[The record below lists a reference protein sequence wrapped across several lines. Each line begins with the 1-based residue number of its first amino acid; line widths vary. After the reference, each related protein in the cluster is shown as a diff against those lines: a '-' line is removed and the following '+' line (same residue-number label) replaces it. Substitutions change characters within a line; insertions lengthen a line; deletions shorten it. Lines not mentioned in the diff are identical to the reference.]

1 MPEHHGHPSVDP
13 PDYAFGLT
21 AVRLLR
27 LWREQWRLVAVGL
40 TCALTV
46 TTLSIGIA
54 LLIRHAIDDSIIP
67 QTKGNGNPL
76 WPYLALIVG
85 ASLVRFALNFTR
97 RYATARVGIRIEARM
112 RELLY
117 HAFLGYPRAFY
128 DQHATGQVV
137 SRATND
143 LYPIRYFIGWGMVQG
158 AQSVMMIVGVGIV
171 LVLVNPVLALEG
183 AIAMPLVGVLAW
195 VFAHKVMPISREVQQ
210 LKADVTEAADEAVVG
225 IEMVQAFGREDD
237 VRGRFAGKAEAVR
250 DGVLRQARVESA
262 YLPGLLFL
270 PTLSIAAVLYFGGR
284 KVSGGELTLGE
295 FTLFYALLLQLV
307 WPLEALGWIINLG
320 QRAIASASRSF
331 AWLEGVERIPE
342 PAAPRALPEG
352 PLDVRFEGVH
362 FSYLTGSEVL
372 SGVDLAVDAGE
383 IVAVCGPTGA
393 GKTSLLNLLPRFYD
407 PTGGRVL
414 LGGVDARDVPV
425 AELRYSVAIVTQR
438 PILFSIPLRDNL
450 TAARPDAPWDE
461 VVAACHAAGVAQ
473 FVDDL
478 PDGFDTLI
486 GERGVNLSGGQRQ
499 RVALAR
505 ALIAGSRVIVLD
517 DPLSAVDTET
527 ERLLVDNLRPAVAG
541 RTVLVATQR
550 LSTVEAADRA
560 VVLDDGV
567 IVEDGDPRVLLEGD
581 GPFARLFGDEVVA
594 A

>member
-1 MPEHHGHPSVDP
+1 VQVDP
-13 PDYAFGLT
+13 PDLGFFAT

-27 LWREQWRLVAVGL
+27 VWREQWRLVTLGL
-40 TCALTV
+40 LCALA
-46 TTLSIGIA
+46 TTGLSLTIPI
-54 LLIRHAIDDSIIP
+54 LIRHAIDYSIAPIHGHP
-67 QTKGNGNPL
+67 QRL
-76 WPYLALIVG
+76 WPYLVVIVIL
-85 ASLVRFALNFTR
+85 AVIRFVTNFTR

-117 HAFLGYPRAFY
+117 QAYQRFPRAFY

-158 AQSVMMIVGVGIV
+158 AQSLMMIIGVAV
-171 LVLVNPVLALEG
+171 VLALVNLKL
-183 AIAMPLVGVLAW
+183 AALALLAMPLVGLLTW
-195 VFAHKVMPISREVQQ
+195 MFARYVMPVSRLVQQ

-237 VRGRFAGKAEAVR
+237 VRARFGVKARAVR
-250 DGVLRQARVESA
+250 DGVLRQARIEGSF
-262 YLPGLLFL
+262 LPGLLFL
-270 PTLSIAAVLYFGGR
+270 PTVSIAIVLWFGGR
-284 KVSGGELTLGE
+284 DVIHRHLTLGE
-295 FTLFYALLLQLV
+295 FFLFYSLLLQLV

-320 QRAIASASRSF
+320 QRAAASASRSF
-331 AWLEGVERIPE
+331 AWLEQIDEIPE
-342 PAAPRALPEG
+342 PADPQHLPDG
-352 PLDVRFEGVH
+352 PLDVRFQDVH
-362 FSYLTGSEVL
+362 FSYGTGSEVL
-372 SGVDLAVDAGE
+372 RGVDLDVNPGE
-383 IVAVCGPTGA
+383 IVAVCGPTGV

-414 LGGVDARDVPV
+414 LGGVDARDVTL
-425 AELRYSVAIVTQR
+425 AELRSAVAIVTQR
-438 PILFSIPLRDNL
+438 PILFSIKLRDNL

-461 VVAACHAAGVAQ
+461 VLAACNAAGVDEFAEE
-473 FVDDL
+473 L
-478 PDGFDTLI
+478 PNGYDTLI

-505 ALIAGSRVIVLD
+505 ALIAGARIIVLD

-550 LSTVEAADRA
+550 LSTVQVADRA
-560 VVLDDGV
+560 VVLQDGKV
-567 IVEDGDPRVLLEGD
+567 VEDGAPAELLALNGW
-581 GPFARLFGDEVVA
+581 FARLFGDEVLA